1 MGEEADRAR
10 RGGDADAQAR
20 TDPDLHPDVR
30 SVVRAPGPGLGPGA
44 GLRPCGGGRG
54 RRAVTVLAGQ
64 GCRPR
69 RGEDKGS
76 GQDPRT
82 PYALPSLH
90 EEMFRR
96 TDARQPCE
104 HRDSPE

>member
-10 RGGDADAQAR
+10 RGGDADAQPR
-20 TDPDLHPDVR
+20 TDPDPHPDMR
-30 SVVRAPGPGLGPGA
+30 SLVRAPGLGPGA
-44 GLRPCGGGRG
+44 RRRPWGRGRG
-54 RRAVTVLAGQ
+54 RRTVTVLVGQ

-69 RGEDKGS
+69 RGENKGS

-96 TDARQPCE
+96 TDARQLCE
-104 HRDSPE
+104 YRDSPE